1 MGLPTPGFCLVHTA
15 PSPGLAQ
22 PLFPRPGGQVRG
34 SGCCFVT
41 LQHSV
46 PPWASASLAYS
57 SESWVCGAV
66 WTETEGGSWKWCGAA
81 GEPASGWSEAVTVAT
96 GGGGGWSQECWGLLG
111 GRSPTSGLAGSGASQ
126 EGQGLLKATA
136 GPHPLPR
143 PAQLT
148 RPFLLP
154 AHPRGPEAGAGGRGS
169 PAGLPPCPVLLRGL
183 HGVPEPLPAVSP

>member
-1 MGLPTPGFCLVHTA
+1 MGLPTPGLYLVHTA

-66 WTETEGGSWKWCGAA
+66 WTETEGGSWKRCGAA
-81 GEPASGWSEAVTVAT
+81 GEPASGWSEAVTLAT
-96 GGGGGWSQECWGLLG
+96 GGGWSQECWGLRG

-126 EGQGLLKATA
+126 EGQGPPEGHSRPSPTA
-136 GPHPLPR
+136 LPHP
-143 PAQLT
+143 
-148 RPFLLP
+148 
-154 AHPRGPEAGAGGRGS
+154 S
-169 PAGLPPCPVLLRGL
+169 
-183 HGVPEPLPAVSP
+183 